1 MDRPIVPL
9 REQQL
14 PARLQYGSSTS
25 YLAKLMGN
33 LGVSPRKVDHLIRG
47 YGGTMAAQTAHV
59 FDVFDRG
66 RSVAPERNWHEA
78 TVFRPYTISSNTSN
92 HYIERFYHVA
102 EELERDMNGAK
113 VERTAYGDSGLAK
126 MISGRRQL
134 MSRIWKRIA
143 AVKDSHGMSPA
154 AKAAEIERLNKL
166 AINTAKTA
174 LEFYD
179 RRKK

>member
-1 MDRPIVPL
+1 
-9 REQQL
+9 
-14 PARLQYGSSTS
+14 
-25 YLAKLMGN
+25 
-33 LGVSPRKVDHLIRG
+33 
-47 YGGTMAAQTAHV
+47 
-59 FDVFDRG
+59 
-66 RSVAPERNWHEA
+66 
-78 TVFRPYTISSNTSN
+78 
-92 HYIERFYHVA
+92 
-102 EELERDMNGAK
+102 MNGAK